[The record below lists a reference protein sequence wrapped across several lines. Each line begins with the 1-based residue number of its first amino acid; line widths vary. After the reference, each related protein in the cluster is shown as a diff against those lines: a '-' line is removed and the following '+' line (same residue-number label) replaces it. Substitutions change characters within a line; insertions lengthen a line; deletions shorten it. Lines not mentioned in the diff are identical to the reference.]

1 MKCYFIVVFRLISQL
16 LQLSSQL
23 NAFLN
28 LWQFLTGGTGAN
40 TIVTPL
46 LLLSLFG
53 GASKTVIKVLGIAL
67 LALFTDISQR
77 DSCPSILYTL

>member
-28 LWQFLTGGTGAN
+28 LWQLLTGGTGAN
-40 TIVTPL
+40 IIVTPL

-53 GASKTVIKVLGIAL
+53 GAFKTMIKVLGITV
-67 LALFTDISQR
+67 LAPFTDISQR
-77 DSCPSILYTL
+77 DSCPSILCTL